1 MFFNFKQATKMVRS
15 LPLWLLISLLFACS
29 NPASQ
34 SSTSPTSM
42 SNIDIQGHRGCRG
55 LLPENSLPAFVHAV
69 DLGVHTLE
77 LDVVISRD
85 SQVVVSHE
93 PWLSSVI
100 CLDPEGKPVEE
111 GSEEQWNLYQMDY
124 ADIAR
129 CDCGSRPHPRFP
141 EQQLQATV
149 KPLLKDVIAQV
160 EAYVAKSGLAP
171 VRYNIET
178 KSDPRGDGLYHPEPE
193 TFTRLLIEQ
202 ILAGGIAPRTTIQ
215 SFDPRTLVV
224 ARRLAPELELVLL
237 LENAAERESKMAELG
252 FSPAVLSPAFE
263 GVDENLVSWCR
274 EKNMKLIPWTVNDTA
289 DMRRLIA
296 MGVDGIITDYPDRLL
311 GLK

>member
-1 MFFNFKQATKMVRS
+1 MIRC
-15 LPLWLLISLLFACS
+15 LLLFLPVVFLPACA
-29 NPASQ
+29 NPAGQ
-34 SSTSPTSM
+34 SSTSPTQMIS
-42 SNIDIQGHRGCRG
+42 IDIQGHRGCRG
-55 LLPENSLPAFVHAV
+55 LLPENSLPAFLHAV

-93 PWLSSVI
+93 PWLSSII
-100 CLDPEGKPVEE
+100 CLDPEGNPVEE
-111 GSEEQWNLYQMDY
+111 GSEERWNLYQMDY

-141 EQQLQATV
+141 EQKLQSTV
-149 KPLLKDVIAQV
+149 KPLLKDVIARV
-160 EAYVAKSGLAP
+160 EAHVAQKGLAP

-178 KSDPRGDGLYHPEPE
+178 KSDPRGDHVYHPEPE
-193 TFTRLLIEQ
+193 TFTRLLVDQ
-202 ILAGGIAPRTTIQ
+202 IQAAGIASRTTIQ

-224 ARRLAPELELVLL
+224 ARRLAPDMALVLL
-237 LENAAERESKMAELG
+237 LESVDEREAKMAELG

-263 GVDENLVSWCR
+263 GVDEALVAWCHGQ
-274 EKNMKLIPWTVNDTA
+274 NMKLIPWTVNDTA
-289 DMRRLIA
+289 DMRRLMA